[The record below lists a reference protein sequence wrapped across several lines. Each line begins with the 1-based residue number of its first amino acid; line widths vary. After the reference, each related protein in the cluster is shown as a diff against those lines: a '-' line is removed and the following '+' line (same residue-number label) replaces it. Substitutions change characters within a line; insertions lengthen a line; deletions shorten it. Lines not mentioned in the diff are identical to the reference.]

1 LKQRLLR
8 MSSPL
13 LYLDYAATT
22 PVDQRVL
29 ESILPFFTEQYG
41 NASSKLHPY
50 GWEAAEGVSVAR
62 EQVANL
68 LGCIPEEII
77 FTSGGTES
85 LNLAI
90 RGVADTYAMKGNHI
104 ITCVTE
110 HRAVL
115 DTCDT
120 LEKKG
125 MLITK
130 LHVDTNGQINLNSLR
145 NAITPK
151 TILIALMHANNETG
165 VIHPIT
171 EIGKIAKEKGVLF
184 LCDATQSAGKI
195 SLDVQESSIDLLS
208 ISAHK
213 LYGPKG
219 VGALYV
225 RRKGPRVQLLPQITG
240 GGHERGWRSGTLNV
254 PGIVGLG
261 KAAEIARS
269 EMLQE
274 SGRLTKMKLKME
286 DAFKKH
292 LNATINGATAERL
305 PGISNC
311 CFHLQN
317 YASMLGGMAKIA
329 AVSNGSACSSALQTP
344 SHVLTAMGLSE
355 TDCKSSVRFSIGRGT
370 DEKVLT
376 EKTIEI
382 ISLIQKLQQEER

>member
-1 LKQRLLR
+1 

-13 LYLDYAATT
+13 LYLDHAAST

-29 ESILPFFTEQYG
+29 ESMLPFFTEQYG

-50 GWEAAEGVSVAR
+50 GWEAAEAVSVAR
-62 EQVANL
+62 EQVADL
-68 LGCIPEEII
+68 IGCISDEII
-77 FTSGGTES
+77 FTSGATES

-90 RGVADTYAMKGNHI
+90 RGVAETYAMKGNHI
-104 ITCVTE
+104 ITCATE

-115 DTCDT
+115 DTCIA

-125 MLITK
+125 MVITK
-130 LHVDTNGQINLNSLR
+130 LQVDTNGQMNLDQLR
-145 NAITPK
+145 DAISST

-184 LCDATQSAGKI
+184 LCDASQSAGKI
-195 SLDVQESSIDLLS
+195 SLDVQESGIDLLS

-274 SGRLTKMKLKME
+274 AERLTKMKLKME
-286 DAFKKH
+286 DIFEKH
-292 LNATINGATAERL
+292 LNATVNGTTAERL

-311 CFHLQN
+311 CFHLEN
-317 YASMLGGMAKIA
+317 HATMLGGMAKIA

-370 DEKVLT
+370 DEKILT
-376 EKTIEI
+376 EKTKEI